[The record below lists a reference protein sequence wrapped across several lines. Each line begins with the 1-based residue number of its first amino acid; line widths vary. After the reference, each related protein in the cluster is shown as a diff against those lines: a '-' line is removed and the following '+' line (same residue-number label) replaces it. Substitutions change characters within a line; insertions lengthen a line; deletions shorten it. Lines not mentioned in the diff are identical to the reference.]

1 MQCSNC
7 FEEIKDYYY
16 KSKDKFLQENYFKSN
31 DKFCCGEC
39 LLDYIEAKHH
49 FIDEEESVQEE
60 YYVILATVI
69 NAPEEDLGYL
79 QMLRDFETDRL
90 SFSFD
95 LGKAMRFKTKEAARE
110 YFESFCTK
118 IEYVVLKVTITTE
131 KLEN

>member
-60 YYVILATVI
+60 YYVIRATVI

>member
-16 KSKDKFLQENYFKSN
+16 KSKDKFLQENYFKNN

-49 FIDEEESVQEE
+49 FIDEEESTQEE
-60 YYVILATVI
+60 YYVIRAMMP
-69 NAPEEDLGYL
+69 NAPEDDLGYL
-79 QMLRDFETDRL
+79 RMLRDFETDRL
-90 SFSFD
+90 SFTFD
-95 LGKAMRFKTKEAARE
+95 FGRAMRFKTKEAARE
-110 YFESFCTK
+110 YFESFGTK
-118 IEYVVLKVTITTE
+118 LEYEVLKVTITTE